1 MIWIILGAIPLIAAL
16 VRLAWVD
23 DWLHVLLGIF
33 VFIACVASIAYGI
46 VQIT

>member
-1 MIWIILGAIPLIAAL
+1 MIWIILGGVPPVAAL

-46 VQIT
+46 GQIN